1 MLTRNSDKGRIL
13 NIMGVMNGMNV
24 MNGQETEFE
33 TRKAGATEAGTTK
46 AAETVETSGAVE
58 SVEVA
63 ETSES
68 AEALEYLHKRF
79 PEVDDIELINLL
91 EKNASS
97 ISDILEAKLAYEAC
111 SNCNGTKCRLPERL
125 WRGYHVISL
134 DERTQSNSN
143 KLHTLHTLRISS
155 TIGKNCKYDPLR
167 GRFGELFHKSGLVKR
182 QVYQTFETLED
193 VNQEITMARIQ
204 AKKAAIEHSNIIL
217 AGRAGVG
224 KTHLAVAIANYI
236 MREEGRQAR
245 FRLVNE
251 LLDELRQAA
260 RYASDYLYVINGF
273 KMTPCLILDD
283 LGKEKT
289 TDAGLDYL
297 HQIIDYR
304 YRNELQT
311 IVTTNAL
318 SVEELSSWGNANFI
332 TPMISRLLEN
342 GVWVSIKNSGDY
354 RVKIRERKEKKR

>member
-1 MLTRNSDKGRIL
+1 MD
-13 NIMGVMNGMNV
+13 VMNV

-33 TRKAGATEAGTTK
+33 TGEDRAAKAGKTK
-46 AAETVETSGAVE
+46 A
-58 SVEVA
+58 
-63 ETSES
+63 
-68 AEALEYLHKRF
+68 AEALEYLHKIF
-79 PEVDDIELINLL
+79 PEVNDIELVELL
-91 EKNASS
+91 EQNTSS
-97 ISDILEAKLAYEAC
+97 INNILEAKLAYEAC
-111 SNCNGTKCRLPERL
+111 SNCDGTSCRLPEKL

-134 DERTQSNSN
+134 DERTPNRY
-143 KLHTLHTLRISS
+143 TLRIGLI
-155 TIGKNCKYDPLR
+155 IGKNCKYDPLR
-167 GRFGELFHKSGLVKR
+167 GKFGELFRKSGLVKR
-182 QVYQTFETLED
+182 HVYQTFETLED

-217 AGRAGVG
+217 AGHAGVG
-224 KTHLAVAIANYI
+224 KTHLAVAIAIYT
-236 MREEGRQAR
+236 MKEGRQAR

-342 GVWVSIKNSGDY
+342 GVWVSIRNSGDY
-354 RVKIRERKEKKR
+354 RVKIRESKKNK

>member
-1 MLTRNSDKGRIL
+1 MLTRNSDEGRIL

-33 TRKAGATEAGTTK
+33 TRKAGATEAAKTK
-46 AAETVETSGAVE
+46 AAETAETSEV
-58 SVEVA
+58 VEVA
-63 ETSES
+63 ESSE
-68 AEALEYLHKRF
+68 AIEALAYLHKRF

-91 EKNASS
+91 EQNAFS
-97 ISDILEAKLAYEAC
+97 ISDILEAKSAYEAC
-111 SNCNGTKCRLPERL
+111 SNCDGTSCRLPERL

-143 KLHTLHTLRISS
+143 KLHTLRKSHTLRIGS

-204 AKKAAIEHSNIIL
+204 AKKAAIEHSNIVL

-224 KTHLAVAIANYI
+224 KTHRAVAIPNYI
-236 MREEGRQAR
+236 MKEEGRQAR

-273 KMTPCLILDD
+273 EMTPCLILDD

-332 TPMISRLLEN
+332 TPMVSRLLEN
-342 GVWVSIKNSGDY
+342 GVWVSIRNSGDY
-354 RVKIRERKEKKR
+354 RVKIRERKEKRS

>member
-1 MLTRNSDKGRIL
+1 MLTKNSDKERVL
-13 NIMGVMNGMNV
+13 NIMDIMNGMNV
-24 MNGQETEFE
+24 MNGQELRVKIGESGETE
-33 TRKAGATEAGTTK
+33 TCKTEAMEVIE
-46 AAETVETSGAVE
+46 AVET
-58 SVEVA
+58 A
-63 ETSES
+63 EET
-68 AEALEYLHKRF
+68 EALEYLHKRF
-79 PEVDDIELINLL
+79 PEVEELELINLL
-91 EKNASS
+91 EQNISS
-97 ISDILEAKLAYEAC
+97 ISDILEAKLAHEAC
-111 SNCNGTKCRLPERL
+111 SNCDGTSCRLPENL
-125 WRGYHVISL
+125 WRGYHVVSL
-134 DERTQSNSN
+134 DNNFRRGKS
-143 KLHTLHTLRISS
+143 LPVLRIGS

-167 GRFGELFHKSGLVKR
+167 GKFGELFRKSGLVKR

-204 AKKAAIEHSNIIL
+204 AKKAAVEHSNIIL

-236 MREEGRQAR
+236 MREEGRQTR

-318 SVEELSSWGNANFI
+318 TVEELSSWGNANFI
-332 TPMISRLLEN
+332 TPMVSRLLEN
-342 GVWVSIKNSGDY
+342 GVWVSIRNSGDY
-354 RVKIRERKEKKR
+354 RVKIRERKEKRY

>member
-1 MLTRNSDKGRIL
+1 MLTRNSNEGRIL
-13 NIMGVMNGMNV
+13 NIMDVMNRMNW
-24 MNGQETEFE
+24 QETEFE
-33 TRKAGATEAGTTK
+33 TGEDRAAKAGKTKAAKAGKTK
-46 AAETVETSGAVE
+46 AAE
-58 SVEVA
+58 
-63 ETSES
+63 
-68 AEALEYLHKRF
+68 ALKYLHKRF
-79 PEVDDIELINLL
+79 PEVNDIELVELL
-91 EKNASS
+91 EQNTSS
-97 ISDILEAKLAYEAC
+97 INNILEAKLAYEAC
-111 SNCNGTKCRLPERL
+111 SNCDGTSCRLPEKL

-134 DERTQSNSN
+134 DERTPNRY
-143 KLHTLHTLRISS
+143 TLRIGLI
-155 TIGKNCKYDPLR
+155 IGKNCKYDPLR
-167 GRFGELFHKSGLVKR
+167 GKFGELFHKSGLVKR

-224 KTHLAVAIANYI
+224 KTHLAAAIANYI

>member
-1 MLTRNSDKGRIL
+1 MMKVMDAISVMDIIKGQGTRFQ
-13 NIMGVMNGMNV
+13 NGEAREI
-24 MNGQETEFE
+24 GETE
-33 TRKAGATEAGTTK
+33 ATNVK
-46 AAETVETSGAVE
+46 AAEK
-58 SVEVA
+58 
-63 ETSES
+63 
-68 AEALEYLHKRF
+68 AEALAYLHKRF
-79 PEVDDIELINLL
+79 PEVEELELAKLL
-91 EKNASS
+91 EQNASS
-97 ISDILEAKLAYEAC
+97 ISDILESRLAYEAC
-111 SNCNGTKCRLPERL
+111 SNCDGTSCRLPESF

-134 DERTQSNSN
+134 EEGVRQN
-143 KLHTLHTLRISS
+143 KLRIGS

-167 GRFGELFHKSGLVKR
+167 GRFGELFRKSGLVKR
-182 QVYQTFETLED
+182 QVYQTFESLED

-236 MREEGRQAR
+236 MKEEGRQAR

-273 KMTPCLILDD
+273 KMIPCLILDD

-318 SVEELSSWGNANFI
+318 TVEELGSWGNANFI
-332 TPMISRLLEN
+332 TPMVSRLLEN
-342 GVWVSIKNSGDY
+342 GVWISIRNSGDY
-354 RVKIRERKEKKR
+354 RVKIRERKEKRR

>member
-24 MNGQETEFE
+24 MNGQETAFE
-33 TRKAGATEAGTTK
+33 TGEAGATEAAKTK
-46 AAETVETSGAVE
+46 AAETVETSEAVE

-68 AEALEYLHKRF
+68 AEALAYLHKRF
-79 PEVDDIELINLL
+79 PEVDDIELINFL
-91 EKNASS
+91 EQNASS

-111 SNCNGTKCRLPERL
+111 SNCDGTSCRLPERL

-143 KLHTLHTLRISS
+143 KLHTLHTLRIGS

-182 QVYQTFETLED
+182 HVYQTFETLED

-224 KTHLAVAIANYI
+224 KTHLAAAIAN
-236 MREEGRQAR
+236 
-245 FRLVNE
+245 
-251 LLDELRQAA
+251 
-260 RYASDYLYVINGF
+260 
-273 KMTPCLILDD
+273 
-283 LGKEKT
+283 
-289 TDAGLDYL
+289 
-297 HQIIDYR
+297 
-304 YRNELQT
+304 
-311 IVTTNAL
+311 
-318 SVEELSSWGNANFI
+318 
-332 TPMISRLLEN
+332 
-342 GVWVSIKNSGDY
+342 
-354 RVKIRERKEKKR
+354 

>member
-1 MLTRNSDKGRIL
+1 MLTRNSDEGRIL

-24 MNGQETEFE
+24 MNWQETEFE

-63 ETSES
+63 E
-68 AEALEYLHKRF
+68 ALEYLHQRF

-111 SNCNGTKCRLPERL
+111 SNCNGTKCRLPESL

-182 QVYQTFETLED
+182 HVYQTFETLED

-289 TDAGLDYL
+289 TDTGLD
-297 HQIIDYR
+297 IDYR

-332 TPMISRLLEN
+332 TAMVSRLLEN

>member
-1 MLTRNSDKGRIL
+1 M
-13 NIMGVMNGMNV
+13 
-24 MNGQETEFE
+24 
-33 TRKAGATEAGTTK
+33 
-46 AAETVETSGAVE
+46 
-58 SVEVA
+58 
-63 ETSES
+63 
-68 AEALEYLHKRF
+68 
-79 PEVDDIELINLL
+79 L

-111 SNCNGTKCRLPERL
+111 SNCNGTKCRLPESL

-143 KLHTLHTLRISS
+143 KLHTLRISS

>member
-1 MLTRNSDKGRIL
+1 MLTKNSNEGRIL
-13 NIMGVMNGMNV
+13 KVMDAISVMDI
-24 MNGQETEFE
+24 MNGQETKVKIGDVGESGE
-33 TRKAGATEAGTTK
+33 TETGKTEAMEVIEAVET
-46 AAETVETSGAVE
+46 AET
-58 SVEVA
+58 A
-63 ETSES
+63 EE
-68 AEALEYLHKRF
+68 AEALEYLRKRF
-79 PEVDDIELINLL
+79 PEVEECKLL
-91 EKNASS
+91 ELLEQNASS

-111 SNCNGTKCRLPERL
+111 SNCDGTACLLPENL
-125 WRGYHVISL
+125 WRGYHVVSL
-134 DERTQSNSN
+134 DNSFRRG
-143 KLHTLHTLRISS
+143 KSLHVLRIGS

-273 KMTPCLILDD
+273 KTTPCLVLDD

-318 SVEELSSWGNANFI
+318 TVEELSSWGNANFI

-342 GVWVSIKNSGDY
+342 GVWISIRNSGDY
-354 RVKIRERKEKKR
+354 RVKIRERKKKKC

>member
-1 MLTRNSDKGRIL
+1 MLTRNSDEGRIL

-24 MNGQETEFE
+24 MNGQETAFE
-33 TRKAGATEAGTTK
+33 TGEAGATEAAKTK

-58 SVEVA
+58 ATEA
-63 ETSES
+63 

-91 EKNASS
+91 EQNASS
-97 ISDILEAKLAYEAC
+97 ISDILEAKSAYEAC
-111 SNCNGTKCRLPERL
+111 SNCDGTSCRLPESL

-143 KLHTLHTLRISS
+143 KLRTLRIGA

-273 KMTPCLILDD
+273 KMNPCFILDD

>member
-24 MNGQETEFE
+24 MNGQETAFE
-33 TRKAGATEAGTTK
+33 TGEAGATEAAKTK

-58 SVEVA
+58 ATEA
-63 ETSES
+63 

-97 ISDILEAKLAYEAC
+97 ISDILEAKSAYEAC
-111 SNCNGTKCRLPERL
+111 SNCDGTSCRLPERL

-143 KLHTLHTLRISS
+143 KLHTLHTLRIGA

-167 GRFGELFHKSGLVKR
+167 GRFGELFHKSGLVRR

-224 KTHLAVAIANYI
+224 KTHLAAAIANYI

-318 SVEELSSWGNANFI
+318 TVEELSSWGNANFI
-332 TPMISRLLEN
+332 TPMVSRLLEN
-342 GVWVSIKNSGDY
+342 GVWVSIRNSGDY
-354 RVKIRERKEKKR
+354 RVKIRERKEKRY

>member
-1 MLTRNSDKGRIL
+1 M
-13 NIMGVMNGMNV
+13 
-24 MNGQETEFE
+24 
-33 TRKAGATEAGTTK
+33 
-46 AAETVETSGAVE
+46 
-58 SVEVA
+58 
-63 ETSES
+63 
-68 AEALEYLHKRF
+68 HKRF
-79 PEVDDIELINLL
+79 PKVEELELHELL
-91 EKNASS
+91 EQNASS
-97 ISDILEAKLAYEAC
+97 ISDILESKLAYEAC
-111 SNCNGTKCRLPERL
+111 SNCDGTACLLPEIF
-125 WRGYHVISL
+125 WRGYHVVTL
-134 DERTQSNSN
+134 DNSFRRN
-143 KLHTLHTLRISS
+143 KLRIGY
-155 TIGKNCKYDPLR
+155 TGGKNCKYDPLR
-167 GRFGELFHKSGLVKR
+167 GKFGELFRKSGLVKR

-204 AKKAAIEHSNIIL
+204 AKKAAIERSNIIL

-224 KTHLAVAIANYI
+224 KTHLAVAIANYR
-236 MREEGRQAR
+236 MRKEGRQAR

-273 KMTPCLILDD
+273 KTTPCLILDD

-311 IVTTNAL
+311 TVTTNAL

-332 TPMISRLLEN
+332 TPMVSRLLEN
-342 GVWVSIKNSGDY
+342 GVWVSIRNSGDY
-354 RVKIRERKEKKR
+354 RVKIREKKQNRH

>member
-1 MLTRNSDKGRIL
+1 MDAISVMD
-13 NIMGVMNGMNV
+13 IMSR
-24 MNGQETEFE
+24 QEAGFE
-33 TRKAGATEAGTTK
+33 AREAGESGETEAGK
-46 AAETVETSGAVE
+46 AEATD
-58 SVEVA
+58 
-63 ETSES
+63 
-68 AEALEYLHKRF
+68 EALEFLHKRF
-79 PEVDDIELINLL
+79 PEINALELAELL
-91 EKNASS
+91 EQNASS
-97 ISDILEAKLAYEAC
+97 IGDILEAKLAYEAC
-111 SNCNGTKCRLPERL
+111 LNCDDTSCRLPEKF
-125 WRGYHVISL
+125 WRGYHVVTL
-134 DERTQSNSN
+134 DNSFRRN
-143 KLHTLHTLRISS
+143 KLRIGYTS
-155 TIGKNCKYDPLR
+155 GKNCKYDPLR
-167 GRFGELFHKSGLVKR
+167 GKFGELFRKSGLVKR

-204 AKKAAIEHSNIIL
+204 AKKAAIERSNIIL

-236 MREEGRQAR
+236 MKEEGRQAR

-260 RYASDYLYVINGF
+260 RYASDYIYVINGF

-318 SVEELSSWGNANFI
+318 SIEELGSWGNANFI
-332 TPMISRLLEN
+332 TPMVSRLLEN
-342 GVWVSIKNSGDY
+342 GVWVSIRNSGDY
-354 RVKIRERKEKKR
+354 RVKIRERKNK

>member
-24 MNGQETEFE
+24 MNGQETAFE
-33 TRKAGATEAGTTK
+33 TGEAGATEAAKTK
-46 AAETVETSGAVE
+46 AAETVETSEVVE
-58 SVEVA
+58 VVEVA
-63 ETSES
+63 ESSE
-68 AEALEYLHKRF
+68 AIEALDYLHKRF

-91 EKNASS
+91 EQNASS
-97 ISDILEAKLAYEAC
+97 ISDILEAKSAYEAC
-111 SNCNGTKCRLPERL
+111 SNCDGTKCRLPESL

-143 KLHTLHTLRISS
+143 KLHTLRISS

-224 KTHLAVAIANYI
+224 KTHLAA
-236 MREEGRQAR
+236 
-245 FRLVNE
+245 
-251 LLDELRQAA
+251 
-260 RYASDYLYVINGF
+260 
-273 KMTPCLILDD
+273 
-283 LGKEKT
+283 
-289 TDAGLDYL
+289 
-297 HQIIDYR
+297 
-304 YRNELQT
+304 
-311 IVTTNAL
+311 
-318 SVEELSSWGNANFI
+318 
-332 TPMISRLLEN
+332 
-342 GVWVSIKNSGDY
+342 
-354 RVKIRERKEKKR
+354 

>member
-1 MLTRNSDKGRIL
+1 MLTKNFDEGRIL
-13 NIMGVMNGMNV
+13 SIMDVMNGMKNV
-24 MNGQETEFE
+24 MNRQETEFE
-33 TRKAGATEAGTTK
+33 TGEAGATEAGKTK
-46 AAETVETSGAVE
+46 AAETVETSQAVESVE

-63 ETSES
+63 EPSES
-68 AEALEYLHKRF
+68 AEAVEATEEAAEALAYLHKRF

-91 EKNASS
+91 EQNASS

-111 SNCNGTKCRLPERL
+111 SNCNGTKCRLPESL

-143 KLHTLHTLRISS
+143 KLHTLRIGS

-193 VNQEITMARIQ
+193 VNQEFTMARIQ

-273 KMTPCLILDD
+273 KMTPCLILVD
-283 LGKEKT
+283 LGKEK
-289 TDAGLDYL
+289 
-297 HQIIDYR
+297 
-304 YRNELQT
+304 
-311 IVTTNAL
+311 
-318 SVEELSSWGNANFI
+318 
-332 TPMISRLLEN
+332 
-342 GVWVSIKNSGDY
+342 KC
-354 RVKIRERKEKKR
+354 

>member
-1 MLTRNSDKGRIL
+1 MLKLMDAIS
-13 NIMGVMNGMNV
+13 VMDIINRREIGLKIGEV
-24 MNGQETEFE
+24 EDAGE
-33 TRKAGATEAGTTK
+33 TREARESGESEATNVE
-46 AAETVETSGAVE
+46 AAEK
-58 SVEVA
+58 
-63 ETSES
+63 
-68 AEALEYLHKRF
+68 AEALAYLHKRF
-79 PEVDDIELINLL
+79 PEVDDIELFELL
-91 EKNASS
+91 EQTTSS
-97 ISDILEAKLAYEAC
+97 ISNILEAKLAYEAC
-111 SNCNGTKCRLPERL
+111 SNCDGTSCRLPEKL

-134 DERTQSNSN
+134 DGQTPNRY
-143 KLHTLHTLRISS
+143 TLRIGY

-167 GRFGELFHKSGLVKR
+167 GKFGELFRKSGLVKR
-182 QVYQTFETLED
+182 QVYQTFDSLED

-236 MREEGRQAR
+236 MKEEGRQAR

-273 KMTPCLILDD
+273 KTTPCLILDD

-332 TPMISRLLEN
+332 TPMVSRLLEN

-354 RVKIRERKEKKR
+354 RVKIRERKEKRR

>member
-1 MLTRNSDKGRIL
+1 MLTRNSDEGRIL
-13 NIMGVMNGMNV
+13 NIMGVMNDMNV
-24 MNGQETEFE
+24 MNGQETAFE
-33 TRKAGATEAGTTK
+33 TGEAGATEAAKTK

-58 SVEVA
+58 ATEA
-63 ETSES
+63 

-111 SNCNGTKCRLPERL
+111 SNCNGTKCRLPESL

-332 TPMISRLLEN
+332 TPMVSRLLEN
-342 GVWVSIKNSGDY
+342 GVWVSIRNSGDY
-354 RVKIRERKEKKR
+354 RVKIRERKDRKDEKR